1 MALEPPPY
9 EKFYKCTKIIIEA
22 WKGREGYELDADRAM
37 GIIDD
42 LIQEGKILWD
52 EDKITEDLADFL
64 ALDKKTFLESLE
76 TEVPDNQK
84 VGLFPKRTRMFWFLF
99 VGLFMAM
106 CIMFGLQKCSDTYIS
121 DVIWLCM
128 R

>member
-9 EKFYKCTKIIIEA
+9 EKFYKCTKVIVEA

-37 GIIDD
+37 GMIDD

-76 TEVPDNQK
+76 QEVPDSQK
-84 VGLFPKRTRMFWFLF
+84 IALFQGER
-99 VGLFMAM
+99 AY
-106 CIMFGLQKCSDTYIS
+106 FGFYF
-121 DVIWLCM
+121 
-128 R
+128 

>member
-9 EKFYKCTKIIIEA
+9 DKFYKCTKIIIEA

-37 GIIDD
+37 GMIDD

-52 EDKITEDLADFL
+52 EEKITEDLADFL

-76 TEVPDNQK
+76 TEVPDNEK
-84 VGLFPKRTRMFWFLF
+84 ISLFPKRTRMFWFLF
-99 VGLFMAM
+99 VGLFIAM
-106 CIMFGLQKCSDTYIS
+106 CITFGLQKCSDTYIS
-121 DVIWLCM
+121 DIILLNL

>member
-9 EKFYKCTKIIIEA
+9 DKFYKCTKIIIEA

-37 GIIDD
+37 GMIDD
-42 LIQEGKILWD
+42 LMQEGKILWD
-52 EDKITEDLADFL
+52 EDKISEDLADFL
-64 ALDKKTFLESLE
+64 ALDKKSFLESLE
-76 TEVPDNQK
+76 TEVPDNEK
-84 VGLFPKRTRMFWFLF
+84 IGLFPKKTRMFWFLF
-99 VGLFMAM
+99 LGLFVAM

-121 DVIWLCM
+121 DMIWLNL